1 MSEINYS
8 VKYFAKVHIIFE
20 KMRNFAFYFSK
31 KMSASDK
38 LLEVSDLT
46 VSFRDEKKGWRKV
59 VDGVSYQLE
68 RGQTL
73 GIVGESGSGKSVS
86 TLALMG
92 LLPSD
97 TKVSG
102 SAIFGP
108 EGTDLLTLGEQEFR
122 AIRGRRISMVF
133 QEPMTSLNPV
143 QKCGAQVVEMLMQ
156 HVNTS
161 TYQHINI
168 STKEARQRV
177 IDLFKEVKLPRPEKI
192 FDSYPHEISGGQKQR
207 VMIAMALVNNPDII
221 IADEPTTALDVTVQ
235 KTILELLRAL
245 QKKHGISIIF
255 ITHDLGVIAQIADEI
270 LVMYQGKVV
279 EQGAAYSILHSPQHP
294 YTQNLLASRPSTAN
308 SQQPIANVDAAGMPP
323 LLSVRNLNVEYV
335 LKKSLLGRP
344 LQKLKAVDGISFDLY
359 RGETLGLVGESG
371 CGKTTLGRALL
382 RLIESRSEQITFDG
396 QRLDKM
402 SQREI
407 RQLRTKMQIIFQDPY
422 SSLNP
427 RLTVGEAICEPL
439 RVHQPTAKG
448 QRPKAKGQKPKAQ
461 KEQVIELM
469 ERVGLKGEWYNR
481 YPHQFSGGQR
491 QRICIARALILNPE
505 LVICDESV
513 SALDVTVQA
522 QVLKLLNELKEQFGY
537 TYIFISH
544 DLEVVHSIADRIMV
558 MRGGRMVEMGD
569 TDTIYNTPADPYTR
583 TLLEAIPR
591 IEN

>member
-1 MSEINYS
+1 
-8 VKYFAKVHIIFE
+8 
-20 KMRNFAFYFSK
+20 MRNFAFYFSK

-86 TLALMG
+86 TLALLG

-308 SQQPIANVDAAGMPP
+308 SQQPTANANAAGMPP

-448 QRPKAKGQKPKAQ
+448 QRPKAKSPK
-461 KEQVIELM
+461 
-469 ERVGLKGEWYNR
+469 
-481 YPHQFSGGQR
+481 
-491 QRICIARALILNPE
+491 RA
-505 LVICDESV
+505 
-513 SALDVTVQA
+513 
-522 QVLKLLNELKEQFGY
+522 G
-537 TYIFISH
+537 
-544 DLEVVHSIADRIMV
+544 DRTN
-558 MRGGRMVEMGD
+558 G
-569 TDTIYNTPADPYTR
+569 TR
-583 TLLEAIPR
+583 RTKR
-591 IEN
+591 